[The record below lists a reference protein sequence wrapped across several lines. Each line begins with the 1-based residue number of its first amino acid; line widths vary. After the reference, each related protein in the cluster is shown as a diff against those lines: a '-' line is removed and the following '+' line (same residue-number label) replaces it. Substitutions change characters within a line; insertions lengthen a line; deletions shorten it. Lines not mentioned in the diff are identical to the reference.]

1 MKFTKEFNDMF
12 TCYRFDHTR
21 TAYQYL
27 CGLIQ
32 SERRNMERM
41 EETVVDVDYDVIQHF
56 ISHSSWDA
64 RAVMN
69 RVSEQADGLLGG
81 TGRTALILDE
91 TAFAKKGRASAGAAR
106 QWNGRLGKVDNAQVA
121 VCGALS
127 AGDRAIL
134 VDMALFLPE
143 EWTEDPA
150 RCRKVGIPPE
160 DARFRTKPEL
170 ALEIVRRQRG
180 AGIRFDY
187 VLADGLYGHS
197 GDFCRAL
204 ADDGET
210 FLVHLHSNTRVY
222 LDDPRPA
229 VPARSSGRGRRATK
243 LRAQS
248 EPVRVDVLCS
258 RLSPEA
264 FQRVLVRETS
274 TGGLE
279 VEAYRRVVYV
289 WDGEEETA
297 RRLTL
302 YIRREVASPD
312 EIKYGLT
319 NAPEDRPLEDLAYM
333 EAQRYFIEHA
343 FEEAKSQ
350 VGMAQYQVRGWMAW
364 HHHMALV
371 MMAMLFLTKQR
382 MAHRETYPL
391 LSCRDIKDFLAYF
404 LPKRGTRFEEILRR
418 MEVRHQKRLAAS
430 THAAR
435 RKRKG
440 DEAKNTPFNLPK

>member
-1 MKFTKEFNDMF
+1 MF

-27 CGLIQ
+27 CGLFQ

-41 EETVVDVDYDVIQHF
+41 EEAVVGVDYEVIQHF
-56 ISHSSWDA
+56 ISGSSWDA
-64 RAVMN
+64 RAVMD
-69 RVSEQADGLLGG
+69 RVAEQADGLLGG
-81 TGRTALILDE
+81 TGRSALILDE
-91 TAFAKKGRASAGAAR
+91 TAFAKKGRGSAGVAR
-106 QWNGRLGKVDNAQVA
+106 QYNGRLGKVDNAQVA

-127 AGDRAIL
+127 AGDRAVL

-143 EWTEDPA
+143 EWTNDPA
-150 RCRKVGIPPE
+150 RCRKVGVPPE
-160 DARFRTKPEL
+160 ETRFRTKPEL
-170 ALEIVRRQRG
+170 AVEIVRRQRA

-197 GDFCRAL
+197 GEFCRAL

-210 FLVHLHSNTRVY
+210 FLVHVHSNHRVY

-229 VPARSSGRGRRATK
+229 LPVRSTGRGRPAVK

-248 EPVRVDVLCS
+248 DPVRVDALCS
-258 RLSPEA
+258 SLSPDS
-264 FQRVLVRETS
+264 FKRIRVRETTTS
-274 TGGLE
+274 GLE
-279 VEAYRRVVYV
+279 VEAFQGPVWV

-297 RRLTL
+297 RRLIL
-302 YIRREVASPD
+302 YIRRDVASPD
-312 EIKYGLT
+312 DIRYCLT
-319 NAPEDRPLEDLAYM
+319 NAPEGTPLGMLAYM

-343 FEEAKSQ
+343 FEEAKGQ

-382 MAHRETYPL
+382 MVHQEAHPL
-391 LSCRDIKDFLAYF
+391 LSCHDIKLLLAHF
-404 LPKRGTRFEEILRR
+404 LPKRQTSIEEILRQ
-418 MEVRHQKRLAAS
+418 MEVRHHKRLAAS

-435 RKRKG
+435 RKRKEG
-440 DEAKNTPFNLPK
+440 IAKFMPFNLTK